1 MYNSVKFGNIAVKYH
16 AGMYMIE
23 TGNSDNKR
31 PQYNEYKK
39 GQSILIPLPNPFQ
52 DQTIVQF
59 VRYDLNERKIYL
71 KIRDDDIY

>member
-31 PQYNEYKK
+31 PQYN
-39 GQSILIPLPNPFQ
+39 
-52 DQTIVQF
+52 
-59 VRYDLNERKIYL
+59 
-71 KIRDDDIY
+71 